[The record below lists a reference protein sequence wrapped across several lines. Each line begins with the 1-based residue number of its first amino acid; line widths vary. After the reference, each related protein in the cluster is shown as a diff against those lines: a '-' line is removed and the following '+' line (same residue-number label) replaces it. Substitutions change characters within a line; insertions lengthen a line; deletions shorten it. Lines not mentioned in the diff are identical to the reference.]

1 MHNLLLLN
9 ENMFTVEELPS
20 AQKVSLTF
28 WQSKQNIPSGYCC
41 TCKEGANYICND
53 GLGVFLFKF
62 MHRHQEPHMAKTE
75 SLTLVF
81 HGIMQTKRKLK
92 KKKKC

>member
-1 MHNLLLLN
+1 MHNLLLLS

-20 AQKVSLTF
+20 AQKVGLMF

-53 GLGVFLFKF
+53 ELGGFFGF
-62 MHRHQEPHMAKTE
+62 FQIHAQASRGPN
-75 SLTLVF
+75 
-81 HGIMQTKRKLK
+81 G
-92 KKKKC
+92 